1 MIENSMTN
9 EELIKKAASV
19 VKTRKTKNGLFG
31 DVGCAL
37 ISDNGKIYVGIC
49 ADAGS
54 NAICAE
60 QNAIG
65 AMITAGEYRIKKI
78 VSVWKDS
85 NNNIFVIAPCG
96 NCRQFMLEVDAENAA
111 AEIILDNEKTVLL
124 KELLP
129 YSDWWKK
136 QE

>member
-1 MIENSMTN
+1 MTN

-37 ISDNGKIYVGIC
+37 ISDNSKIYVGIC

-54 NAICAE
+54 NTFCAE

-65 AMITAGEYRIKKI
+65 SMITDGEYKIKKI
-78 VSVWKDS
+78 TAVWKDADG
-85 NNNIFVIAPCG
+85 NVFVIPPCG
-96 NCRQFMLEVDAENAA
+96 NCRQFMREVDEDNLDT
-111 AEIILDNEKTVLL
+111 EIILDVNKTVQLRD
-124 KELLP
+124 LLP
-129 YSDWWKK
+129 FYDWWKK